1 MAAKTTFKKGKR
13 VHTPQMIIPISK
25 FLPNFS
31 ALWMSST
38 GRVELE
44 NHRVITPY
52 IASIVSPR
60 MTTPVVSDAAAAL
73 WFRRYVGISYAHAH
87 MCSGGSSEG
96 YTNISDSQPAS
107 KMSPKMSPKC
117 LQMSLNVSKYLQM

>member
-52 IASIVSPR
+52 IASIVSPK
-60 MTTPVVSDAAAAL
+60 MTTPVLSDAAAAL
-73 WFRRYVGISYAHAH
+73 WFRRHVGISYAHAH
-87 MCSGGSSEG
+87 MCAGGSSEG
-96 YTNISDSQPAS
+96 YTNISEFFLILT
-107 KMSPKMSPKC
+107 KI
-117 LQMSLNVSKYLQM
+117 LLNNYY